1 MSFRA
6 SLLGRRATGF
16 ELHHERLYET
26 HDAALEAWD
35 RHMQRPGI
43 VALWVSDEPIYAGAV
58 ECVAAL
64 YQVAGGGCIHVRV
77 ASHEPD
83 LIPHFDVA
91 WFDGVAPPDTIATR
105 AKPGA
110 VVMLSR
116 QDEGSGAA

>member
-1 MSFRA
+1 V
-6 SLLGRRATGF
+6 
-16 ELHHERLYET
+16 HHERLYET
-26 HDAALEAWD
+26 QDAALEAWD

-43 VALWVSDEPIYAGAV
+43 VALWVSNEDSVMVGGV

-64 YQVAGGGCIHVRV
+64 FQTVNGSSIHVKV
-77 ASHEPD
+77 AEYNP
-83 LIPHFDVA
+83 LVPPPHFDVA
-91 WFDGVAPPDTIATR
+91 WFDGVKPPDDVTQY